1 MVRRLV
7 LIAIGVAAGAAL
19 AVAPPPVRGRGVVA
33 ADHPAASEAGAEM
46 LRRGGNAVD
55 AVVAAALSAGVVQPA
70 GSGLGGGGFGIV
82 VDADGTR
89 RFLDFR
95 ETAPAAATR
104 DMFAG
109 GEKGASTVGRLAVA
123 TPGESRG
130 LARMLACCGTLPP
143 AVVAGPAI
151 RQAADGF
158 VVGPHLAASLGR
170 APDTVVR
177 GLFPLH
183 PGIPGDGDRVQR
195 PELAR
200 TLKRWARTAGE
211 DLATG
216 AGALAI
222 SAAVTG
228 AVTPADLASYEIV
241 EREPLVGTY
250 RGWTVITAPPP
261 SSGGVILLQMLAV
274 LESFDPT
281 LGQDPPITGL
291 GSADYVHLLTE
302 IMKHAYADRAHHLG
316 DPGFVDVPV
325 KRLLSAARIAEIRA
339 AVAMDHTNPPD
350 FYGSPIAP
358 PVDAGT
364 QHISALDGRGGA
376 AGITTTVNTSF
387 GSGVIVPSLGIVLNN
402 QMDDFATVPGVPNAF
417 GLVGS
422 EANAVAAGKRPLS
435 SMTPTILVDPTGKVA
450 ISVGGSGGS
459 FIPSA
464 VLEVVVG
471 MVDFGLDPQEA
482 VSAPRFHHQW
492 MPDQLVVEP
501 GFPSDVIVAL
511 RTRGHTVVVRE
522 GFSAVQAVRLDGE
535 TRVGGA
541 DPRKDGRPAAAW

>member
-1 MVRRLV
+1 MIRRLALTV
-7 LIAIGVAAGAAL
+7 IALTAGAAL
-19 AVAPPPVRGRGVVA
+19 AVAPPSVRGRGVVA

-82 VDADGTR
+82 ADASGSR

-95 ETAPAAATR
+95 EVAPASATR
-104 DMFAG
+104 DMFATG
-109 GEKGASTVGRLAVA
+109 DKTASTVGGRAVA
-123 TPGESRG
+123 VPSESRG
-130 LARMLACCGTLPP
+130 LARMLACCGSLPP
-143 AVVAGPAI
+143 SVVAGPAI

-158 VVGPHLAASLGR
+158 PVGPHLAASLAR
-170 APDTVVR
+170 APETVVR

-183 PGIPGDGDRVQR
+183 PGVPADGDRVRR

-200 TLKRWARTAGE
+200 TLQRWARTAGE

-216 AGALAI
+216 KGAAAI
-222 SAAVTG
+222 AQAVTG
-228 AVTPADLASYEIV
+228 GVTAADLAGYEIV

-281 LGQDPPITGL
+281 LAQDPPVLGL
-291 GSADYVHLLTE
+291 GSSEYIHLLTE
-302 IMKHAYADRAHHLG
+302 IMKHSYADRAHHLG

-325 KRLLSAARIAEIRA
+325 ERLLSPARIAEIRGK
-339 AVAMDHTNPPD
+339 VAMDRTHPPD

-364 QHISALDGRGGA
+364 QHIAALDARGGA
-376 AGITTTVNTSF
+376 AGITTTINTSF

-402 QMDDFATVPGVPNAF
+402 QMDDFAAVPGVPNAY

-422 EANAVAAGKRPLS
+422 EANAIAPGKRPLS

-450 ISVGGSGGS
+450 VSVGGSGGS

-464 VLEVVVG
+464 VLEVVVA

-482 VSAPRFHHQW
+482 VALPRFHHQW
-492 MPDQLVVEP
+492 MPDQLMVEP
-501 GFPSDVIVAL
+501 GTPADVVAAL
-511 RTRGHTVVVRE
+511 RARGHAVVIRE
-522 GFSAVQAVRLDGE
+522 GFSAVQAVRLDGD
-535 TRVGGA
+535 TRIGGS